1 MRKLTEESEKI
12 PRDLIEG
19 IKLYPADIGGHSSIL
34 LNPDRGRP
42 VFHINVESD
51 NVDTAQSLA
60 HEYELKIKK
69 WIDSEH

>member
-1 MRKLTEESEKI
+1 
-12 PRDLIEG
+12 
-19 IKLYPADIGGHSSIL
+19 
-34 LNPDRGRP
+34 

-51 NVDTAQSLA
+51 DVAIAEKLA